1 MFKLLSTGDWK
12 QGKVLQLLSFEIKL
26 AQSIANQQR
35 FELIRMLWK
44 FNTGKIHESQ
54 VQRNRT
60 HDNNFTFFMN
70 EFTWQVNNA

>member
-1 MFKLLSTGDWK
+1 MFKLLTTGDWK

-26 AQSIANQQR
+26 AQSSANQQG

-44 FNTGKIHESQ
+44 FNTSDFHESQ

-70 EFTWQVNNA
+70 KFTLQVNKA

>member
-26 AQSIANQQR
+26 AQSSSNQQG

-44 FNTGKIHESQ
+44 FNTGDFHESQ

-60 HDNNFTFFMN
+60 HDNNFTFYEQIYM
-70 EFTWQVNNA
+70 VGK

>member
-26 AQSIANQQR
+26 AQSSANQQR

-44 FNTGKIHESQ
+44 FNTGDFHESQ

-70 EFTWQVNNA
+70 KFTWQVNKA

>member
-26 AQSIANQQR
+26 AQSCANQQG
-35 FELIRMLWK
+35 FDLIRMLWK
-44 FNTGKIHESQ
+44 FNTGDFHESQ

-60 HDNNFTFFMN
+60 HDNNFTFL
-70 EFTWQVNNA
+70 

>member
-1 MFKLLSTGDWK
+1 MFKLLTTGDWK
-12 QGKVLQLLSFEIKL
+12 QGKVLQLLSVEIKL
-26 AQSIANQQR
+26 AQSSANQQG

-44 FNTGKIHESQ
+44 FNTSDFHESQ

-70 EFTWQVNNA
+70 KFTWQVNKA

>member
-26 AQSIANQQR
+26 AQSSANQQG
-35 FELIRMLWK
+35 FDLIRMLWK
-44 FNTGKIHESQ
+44 FNTGDFHESQ

-60 HDNNFTFFMN
+60 HDNNFTFL
-70 EFTWQVNNA
+70 

>member
-26 AQSIANQQR
+26 AQSSANQQG

-44 FNTGKIHESQ
+44 FNTGDFHESQ

-60 HDNNFTFFMN
+60 HDNNFTFYEQIYM
-70 EFTWQVNNA
+70 AGK

>member
-26 AQSIANQQR
+26 AQSSANQQG

-44 FNTGKIHESQ
+44 FNTGDFHESQ

-70 EFTWQVNNA
+70 KFTWQVNKA

>member
-1 MFKLLSTGDWK
+1 MFKLLTTGDQK

-26 AQSIANQQR
+26 AQSSANQQG

-44 FNTGKIHESQ
+44 FNTGDFHESQ

-70 EFTWQVNNA
+70 KFTWQVSKA

>member
-1 MFKLLSTGDWK
+1 MFKLLSTGDLK

-26 AQSIANQQR
+26 AQSSANQQG

-44 FNTGKIHESQ
+44 FNTGDFHESQ

-70 EFTWQVNNA
+70 KFTWQVNKA

>member
-1 MFKLLSTGDWK
+1 MFKLLTTGDQK

-26 AQSIANQQR
+26 AQSSANQQG

-44 FNTGKIHESQ
+44 FNTGDFHESQ

-70 EFTWQVNNA
+70 KFTWQVNKA

>member
-1 MFKLLSTGDWK
+1 MFKLLTTVDWK

-26 AQSIANQQR
+26 AQSSANQQG

-44 FNTGKIHESQ
+44 FNTSDFHESQ

-70 EFTWQVNNA
+70 KFTWQVNKA

>member
-1 MFKLLSTGDWK
+1 MFKLLTTGDWK

-26 AQSIANQQR
+26 AQSRANQQG

-44 FNTGKIHESQ
+44 FNTSDFHESQ

-70 EFTWQVNNA
+70 KFAWQVNKA

>member
-1 MFKLLSTGDWK
+1 MFKLLSAGDWK

-26 AQSIANQQR
+26 AQSSANWQG

-44 FNTGKIHESQ
+44 FNTGDFHESQ

-70 EFTWQVNNA
+70 KFTWQVNKA

>member
-1 MFKLLSTGDWK
+1 MFKLLTTGDQK

-26 AQSIANQQR
+26 AQSSANQQG

-44 FNTGKIHESQ
+44 FNTGDFHEIQ

-70 EFTWQVNNA
+70 KFTWQVSKA

>member
-1 MFKLLSTGDWK
+1 MFKLLTTGDWK

-26 AQSIANQQR
+26 AQSSANQQG

-44 FNTGKIHESQ
+44 FNTSDFHESQ

-70 EFTWQVNNA
+70 KFTWQVNKA